1 MLMPGKQVRFPTK
14 AVGTKSCSGHNLLW
28 LLWHQYVLIS
38 QSTSRTIA
46 QTSLRIARTHFKNMS
61 SPCLLNCAAQRETGQ
76 SKAILTCTSF
86 SPLAQK
92 GKQTIWVY
100 TRNICRTGKCCCHHF
115 TDELVTEGQV
125 TSLKSLYKSVQRQKK
140 KTGLLPYATMFKLL
154 DLLAGRIQ
162 TDSEI
167 RFFWL
172 FVTKL
177 QNHLTVPP
185 NLLWQKCGPN
195 SIINESLLINKPT
208 CPRQSKA
215 CPWQHKLL
223 LRSSSGIVRTRDQFL
238 NIAPCTYLKLQVTII
253 IPPAHFRSAQF

>member
-14 AVGTKSCSGHNLLW
+14 AVGTKSCSGHNLSW

-38 QSTSRTIA
+38 QSTSRSIA

-100 TRNICRTGKCCCHHF
+100 TRNICRTGKCWCHHF

-140 KTGLLPYATMFKLL
+140 IGLLPYATMFKLL
-154 DLLAGRIQ
+154 DLLPGRIQ

-223 LRSSSGIVRTRDQFL
+223 LRSSSGIIRTRDQFL

-253 IPPAHFRSAQF
+253 IPAAHFTSAQF